1 MMCVAGC
8 LMLVLN
14 ITGST
19 VWAAEYEYDNLGRV
33 TKVTYEDNS
42 SVTYEYDANGNIVS
56 VTRTQGEQET
66 KPSKPQ
72 EETTAKQE
80 ETDSPQ
86 KPEESGGLGEEETG
100 EQDGGTETK
109 GQENQE
115 QESSGDGGE
124 IKRPGNHTAETAKEN
139 DKEPVGTIGISG
151 TEQNPSKEIVTEQGT
166 GSINETISEPERMPD
181 KESDTGKIGFWQKVW
196 NAITGFFLWLWSV
209 ITSFFSWLWS
219 MLKGLFELIFG
230 N

>member
-1 MMCVAGC
+1 MRKKLMVCMMCVAGC

-100 EQDGGTETK
+100 AQDGGTETN

-124 IKRPGNHTAETAKEN
+124 IKRPENHAAGAG
-139 DKEPVGTIGISG
+139 DG
-151 TEQNPSKEIVTEQGT
+151 EQNPSKETVTEQGT

-181 KESDTGKIGFWQKVW
+181 KESNTGKIGFWQKVW

-209 ITSFFSWLWS
+209 IKSFFSWLWS
-219 MLKGLFELIFG
+219 LLKGLFELIFG

>member
-1 MMCVAGC
+1 MRKKLMVCMMCVAGC

-80 ETDSPQ
+80 ETESPQ

-124 IKRPGNHTAETAKEN
+124 IKRPGNQTATAG
-139 DKEPVGTIGISG
+139 DG
-151 TEQNPSKEIVTEQGT
+151 EQNPSKGTVTEQGT

-196 NAITGFFLWLWSV
+196 NAITGFFLWLWSA
-209 ITSFFSWLWS
+209 IKSFLSWLWS
-219 MLKGLFELIFG
+219 LLKGLFELIFG

>member
-1 MMCVAGC
+1 MRKKLMVCMMCVAGC

-33 TKVTYEDNS
+33 TKVIYEDNS

-86 KPEESGGLGEEETG
+86 KPEESSGLGEEETG

-124 IKRPGNHTAETAKEN
+124 IKRPGNQTATAG
-139 DKEPVGTIGISG
+139 DG
-151 TEQNPSKEIVTEQGT
+151 EQNPSKGTVTEQGT

-196 NAITGFFLWLWSV
+196 NAITGFFLWLWSA
-209 ITSFFSWLWS
+209 IKSFFSWLWS
-219 MLKGLFELIFG
+219 LLKGLFELIFG